1 MGGMRSGQAFSEA
14 DRDGFVD
21 STGCG
26 SEMGIMGRLKIW
38 NIRKRSCQSVHSPI
52 LYNFGLRS
60 KIIKLAALTS
70 TSGIPRSV
78 PYLSLLI

>member
-26 SEMGIMGRLKIW
+26 SEMGIMGRLKI
-38 NIRKRSCQSVHSPI
+38 
-52 LYNFGLRS
+52 
-60 KIIKLAALTS
+60 
-70 TSGIPRSV
+70 
-78 PYLSLLI
+78 